1 MPNAPA
7 FRKKGSPTPVDS
19 GPEFVPP
26 GVLDDPRQLVAA
38 LFNSHRIGVGIIDR
52 HLRFRAVNKTLAAMH
67 GLPSKALL
75 GKTLREVLGNTAKS
89 LEAAARRVFATGQF
103 VSTWR
108 LSALLRQGRKAQ
120 ILDYFPLKDKK
131 GRVQQIA
138 FVVLEISEWSTWG
151 QRLGGRLAVQEQPP
165 RKTLRLIARP
175 EPVPRFALCA
185 ALFHGLDS
193 EEVDAILKAAR
204 VRKAASGE
212 YFCRQ
217 GERTDR
223 LYLLKTGLIKVN
235 STTDA
240 GKEVLLRWV
249 RPGEVFGLGTLTK
262 SSLPNAWSALAA
274 EPSEALEWDR
284 MAIQRL
290 SSLYPAFWPNAMW
303 IALRWAH
310 QLQTRVEQMST
321 ERVEQRLAR
330 VVTDLSK
337 QVSSTTQKDEL
348 KVSGEELAQMVG
360 TTLFTVSKVFNRW
373 KQLGYVRK
381 GRKRLVILNRQ
392 RLSQVAK
399 GLRDSVSG
407 IPKWYEQRA

>member
-7 FRKKGSPTPVDS
+7 FRKNGSPTPVDS
-19 GPEFVPP
+19 GPEFRLP
-26 GVLDDPRQLVAA
+26 GVLDDPSQLVAA
-38 LFNSHRIGVGIIDR
+38 IFNSRRIGVGVIDR

-67 GLPSKALL
+67 GLSSKALL
-75 GKTLREVLGNTAKS
+75 GKTLQDLLGNAAKP
-89 LEAAARRVFATGQF
+89 LEAAAGRVFATGQF
-103 VSTWR
+103 VSTW
-108 LSALLRQGRKAQ
+108 LSALLRRGRKVQ

-138 FVVLEISEWSTWG
+138 FVVLEISEWSNWE
-151 QRLGGRLAVQEQPP
+151 QHFGGRLAVQEQPP
-165 RKTLRLIARP
+165 RKTHRLIARR
-175 EPVPRFALCA
+175 EPLPRFALCA

-204 VRKAASGE
+204 VRKAGSGE

-235 STTDA
+235 STTDV

-249 RPGEVFGLGTLTK
+249 RPGDVFGLGTLTK
-262 SSLPNAWSALAA
+262 SSLLNAWSALAA
-274 EPSEALEWDR
+274 ETSEALEWDR
-284 MAIQRL
+284 MTIQRL

-310 QLQTRVEQMST
+310 QLQTRVEQMAT

-337 QVSSTTQKDEL
+337 QVSSTTQKVEL

-360 TTLFTVSKVFNRW
+360 TSLFTISKVFNRW

-399 GLRDSVSG
+399 GLRDSASG
-407 IPKWYEQRA
+407 IPKRYERRA